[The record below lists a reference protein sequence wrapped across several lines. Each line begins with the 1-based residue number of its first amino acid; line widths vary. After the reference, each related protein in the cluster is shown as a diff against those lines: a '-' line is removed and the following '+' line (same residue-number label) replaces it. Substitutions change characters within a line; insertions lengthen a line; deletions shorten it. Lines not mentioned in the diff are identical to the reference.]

1 VDNSRYQQQRT
12 EAIKAAAAVFSEK
25 GFHGASTKEIAER
38 MGIKQGSLYYY
49 FRSKEEAL
57 GEVCLLGL
65 EDYVERMEKIA
76 NSEQPFETKLM
87 ATLTS
92 HLSSYRDKNEALKVY
107 ADERLYLPADKRT
120 PLKELGSHYRQL
132 LEGIFEEGIREGVIR
147 ESIDCHFAALAVI
160 GICRHHTEVHRLI
173 AAGFIRAAESA
184 PNHRSTNKSRCLSGK
199 KISCASIFLQTDYLN
214 KRRKKNGRTKSNER
228 DLAGWRHIARGSA
241 ANPSAERCDNL
252 VHRLVGERQ
261 EHRCRGA

>member
-1 VDNSRYQQQRT
+1 
-12 EAIKAAAAVFSEK
+12 
-25 GFHGASTKEIAER
+25 

-57 GEVCLLGL
+57 GEVCLLAL

-76 NSEQPFETKLM
+76 DSEQPFEAKLM

-92 HLSSYRDKNEALKVY
+92 HLSSFRDKNEALKVY

-160 GICRHHTEVHRLI
+160 GICNAWGELI
-173 AAGFIRAAESA
+173 VRDDDLDTFDIIQKCTDLLLQGLSERRRADRTTGQPTRAE
-184 PNHRSTNKSRCLSGK
+184 P
-199 KISCASIFLQTDYLN
+199 
-214 KRRKKNGRTKSNER
+214 ER
-228 DLAGWRHIARGSA
+228 
-241 ANPSAERCDNL
+241 
-252 VHRLVGERQ
+252 
-261 EHRCRGA
+261 